1 MFGTISRL
9 RAIARPAAMAA
20 VAAVIIASGAGAGEI
35 SQHAAAADDLLQA
48 GKPEEALAAFDQATD
63 AFWRAS
69 PLQVRTATFA
79 NSVGGF
85 GRYQPREDANFR
97 SGETATVY
105 LAPVGYGFVEDA
117 PSWRVALTTDLE
129 IRTPGGLIL
138 ARADDFGDL
147 AWQGRTR
154 SHEVHAAIAVAL
166 PDLKPGDYLL
176 HLTLTDRASAKSAG
190 VTLPFAIV
198 K

>member
-1 MFGTISRL
+1 MFVTISRL
-9 RAIARPAAMAA
+9 RAIARTAAMAA
-20 VAAVIIASGAGAGEI
+20 VAAAIIASGARAGDI
-35 SQHAAAADDLLQA
+35 SQQAAAADNLLQA
-48 GKPEEALAAFDQATD
+48 GKPEAALAAFDLATD

-69 PLQVRTATFA
+69 PLLLRTATFA

-85 GRYQPREDANFR
+85 GRYEPRQEANFR

-117 PSWRVALTTDLE
+117 PSWRVALTTGLE

-138 ARADDFGDL
+138 ARTDDFGDL

-166 PDLKPGDYLL
+166 PDLKPGDYVLR
-176 HLTLTDRASAKSAG
+176 LTLTDRASAKSAS
-190 VTLPFAIV
+190 VMLPFAIV
-198 K
+198 E